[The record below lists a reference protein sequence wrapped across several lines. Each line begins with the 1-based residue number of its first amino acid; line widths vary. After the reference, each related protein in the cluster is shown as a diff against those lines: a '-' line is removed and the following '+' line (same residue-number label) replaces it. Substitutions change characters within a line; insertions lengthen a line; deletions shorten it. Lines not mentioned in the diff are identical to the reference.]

1 MFCPVLQ
8 TPTGIERMVENRV
21 IDVLNEILSTPV
33 SELAEQMDTQ
43 AYRDEQR
50 ALQTAQ
56 IETDII
62 AREVEELEQQ
72 LAKSVIKNDRALT
85 NAINDAVVKKRQ
97 AYIDA
102 ERKCRKLADAIAQG
116 AERRENMMLEIC
128 NIRSWAVNY
137 KLLKL
142 EEKRMILPQMIERI
156 VVSKGYSVE
165 IVFRSVITELC
176 KMKV

>member
-1 MFCPVLQ
+1 
-8 TPTGIERMVENRV
+8 MVENRG
-21 IDVLNEILSTPV
+21 IDVLNEILSMPV
-33 SELAEQMDTQ
+33 GELAEQMDAQ

-50 ALQTAQ
+50 ALQMAQ
-56 IETDII
+56 IETDIV
-62 AREVEELEQQ
+62 AREIEKLEQQ
-72 LAKSVIKNDRALT
+72 LAESVKKSDRTLT
-85 NAINDAVVKKRQ
+85 DAINDAVIKKRQ

-102 ERKCRKLADAIAQG
+102 ERKCRKLADAIVQG
-116 AERRENMMLEIC
+116 AERRENMMLEIR